1 MKIKFCWKCWQ
12 PYLRIYILQCIFC
25 KMITLIFI
33 YMAYREI
40 KPAYWNC
47 RSMSGSWFFSRGG
60 PRNNY
65 VWQRR
70 VVGWGRRS
78 IFGRWCNSKF
88 NGISSILFSAGGI
101 HQSWS
106 HLVPCMCSCKKIKKN
121 LTLFMSKY
129 IINIEGTW
137 CMIFKKKCL
146 FY

>member
-1 MKIKFCWKCWQ
+1 MKIKFRLKCWQ
-12 PYLRIYILQCIFC
+12 PYLRNYILQCIFFW

-65 VWQRR
+65 VWRR
-70 VVGWGRRS
+70 WGVVGWGRRS

-88 NGISSILFSAGGI
+88 NGISSILFMQGESTNLDPILFLACA
-101 HQSWS
+101 
-106 HLVPCMCSCKKIKKN
+106 LVKKIKKIWPS
-121 LTLFMSKY
+121 LCK
-129 IINIEGTW
+129 NI
-137 CMIFKKKCL
+137 L
-146 FY
+146 